1 MRQCILRSL
10 FLILIAT
17 LVVFSTKA
25 APMTPEEAKRID
37 TISANVI
44 TRCVG
49 RYLIDLPESFV
60 LNSESTTEIEGVRVS
75 VHPMEKSMF
84 DQTLEARE
92 SLLRRETIIGTYYGV
107 KTPSLLSSAALSQRE
122 GRVFNRSSTRESP
135 VLRTLELMAW
145 RAGYLITMLIETQDR
160 SYAKRI
166 REGDTRKTDTPE
178 KLAHLLSVYERVSG
192 RKDTEIPSAP
202 GLCIPNGFVA
212 GVSREG
218 QETDAVYHLASAPD
232 VWFGFGSSDEIKE
245 DETLFQRTS
254 AVEQAIRE
262 SGSKT
267 LRKGKRTIHGQVYE
281 EWLIGNA
288 PASDQVR
295 GTDFM
300 LNGNETRT
308 NPEQPFI
315 DLNLNNGRRI
325 PTPELSMEEKDRLGL
340 YKTLPKATLSETE
353 ALTIWDKVSATL
365 RPRPG
370 AF

>member
-1 MRQCILRSL
+1 MRQCTLRSL

-25 APMTPEEAKRID
+25 DPMTPEEAKRID

-60 LNSESTTEIEGVRVS
+60 LNSESTTEIEGVRVN
-75 VHPMEKSMF
+75 VKSMAHDLF
-84 DQTLEARE
+84 DRVLATRE
-92 SLLRRETIIGTYYGV
+92 QALRRETIMGE
-107 KTPSLLSSAALSQRE
+107 KTPSLLSAVTLPK
-122 GRVFNRSSTRESP
+122 GNGLVFNRSRTRESP
-135 VLRTLELMAW
+135 VLRTLELSAW
-145 RAGYLITMLIETQDR
+145 KNGYAITMFINTRDMSFEEPDPT
-160 SYAKRI
+160 
-166 REGDTRKTDTPE
+166 DTRKTDTPE

-232 VWFGFGSSDEIKE
+232 VWFGIGSSDEIKE
-245 DETLFQRTS
+245 DETLFQRTP
-254 AVEQAIRE
+254 AVEQAMRD

-281 EWLIGNA
+281 EWLIGNV

-300 LNGNETRT
+300 LNGNETRAD
-308 NPEQPFI
+308 PEQPFI
-315 DLNLNNGRRI
+315 DLNFNNGRRI

-340 YKTLPKATLSETE
+340 YKALPKATLSETE
-353 ALTIWDKVSATL
+353 ALAIWDKVSATL